1 MDAYDPRDLLNDKK
15 FDNIEV
21 TDIITLDEISI
32 RDYLQK
38 SKWNIVIKAD
48 QAYYG
53 FERNTLIECLYSKPV
68 IIDGLGKF
76 YKTPFNQCITLEALN
91 MLRFSEYSIYELKSA
106 YSVVESGG
114 RVDSL
119 FNMHCYSVKQW
130 VEGAKGTNI
139 IVPPQPLVTSSMS
152 NIIHSA
158 TYTHNISQTINVSM
172 DDILAAVAHL
182 LVPGNL
188 EAFHAAVREIHGE
201 V

>member
-91 MLRFSEYSIYELKSA
+91 MLRFSDYSIYELKSA
-106 YSVVESGG
+106 YSVFGSGG
-114 RVDSL
+114 RVNSL
-119 FNMHCYSVKQW
+119 FHMHCYSIKQW
-130 VEGAKGTNI
+130 VEGAKCTNI
-139 IVPPQPLVTSSMS
+139 IVPTQPLVTSSMN
-152 NIIHSA
+152 NIIHN
-158 TYTHNISQTINVSM
+158 TMYTHNLAQVIEVSL
-172 DDILAAVAHL
+172 DDILAAQAHL
-182 LVPGNL
+182 SIPGNL
-188 EAFHAAVREIHGE
+188 EALHAAVREIHGE

>member
-1 MDAYDPRDLLNDKK
+1 MDAYDPRDLLSDKK
-15 FDNIEV
+15 FDDIEV
-21 TDIITLDEISI
+21 TDIFTLDAISI

-38 SKWNIVIKAD
+38 SEWNIVIKAGE
-48 QAYYG
+48 AFYG

-76 YKTPFNQCITLEALN
+76 YKTPFNQCITMEAFN
-91 MLRFSEYSIYELKSA
+91 KLRYSDYSIYELKSA
-106 YSVVESGG
+106 YSVPSYGG
-114 RVDSL
+114 RVNSL
-119 FNMHCYSVKQW
+119 FHMHCYSIKQW
-130 VEGAKGTNI
+130 VNGEEGTNI

-158 TYTHNISQTINVSM
+158 TYTHNISRTINVSM